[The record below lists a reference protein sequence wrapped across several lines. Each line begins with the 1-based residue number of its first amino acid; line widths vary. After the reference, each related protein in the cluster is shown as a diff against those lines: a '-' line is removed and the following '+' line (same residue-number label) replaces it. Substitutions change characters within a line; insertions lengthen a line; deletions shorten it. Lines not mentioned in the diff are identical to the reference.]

1 MHIHASK
8 PMFRFRDR
16 AHAGQLLAQRLQH
29 HAGREGTLVLALPR
43 GGVVVGDEVA
53 RALRAPLDVLIVRK
67 LGVPGREELAMG
79 AIARGG
85 VQVLDEALINALG
98 LSEAEVARVIAQE
111 QAELSRRERVFRAG
125 RPFPALAGRTV
136 ILVDDGI
143 ATGATM
149 EAAARAVRAHAPAHL
164 CIAAPVV
171 APQALAS
178 LHALADEIVAVL
190 MPMVLRGIGAWY
202 EDFSQLSDEEVLAY
216 LQARS

>member
-1 MHIHASK
+1 MYMHGDK
-8 PMFRFRDR
+8 PMFRDR

-29 HAGREGTLVLALPR
+29 YADREGTLVLALPR
-43 GGVVVGDEVA
+43 GGAAVGDEIA

-79 AIARGG
+79 AIALGG

-98 LSEAEVARVIAQE
+98 LSKAEVARVIAQE
-111 QAELSRRERVFRAG
+111 QVELSRREHVFRAD
-125 RPFPALAGRTV
+125 RPFPALKGRAV

-149 EAAARAVRAHAPAHL
+149 AAAAHAVRSQALAHL
-164 CIAAPVV
+164 CIAAPIA
-171 APQALAS
+171 APQALPR
-178 LHALADEIVAVL
+178 LQALADEIVVL
-190 MPMVLRGIGAWY
+190 LRPMTLRGIGAWY

-216 LQARS
+216 LQAHS